1 MKKYLVI
8 LVLLFP
14 VLVAAQTI
22 KGVVMNTKHVSL
34 IGANV
39 YWQDSKVGTTTDSE
53 GKFEISTK
61 GITNKNLIASYVG
74 HTTDTV
80 LIKNQNFV
88 MIHLEE
94 NATSEAINVVAEK
107 PGIIISNSSA
117 IKTEQITQTELGKAA
132 CCDLAG
138 AFETQITVQPQT
150 TNVITNSKELRLLG
164 LSGIYNQVL
173 VDGFP
178 MIMGLSYTY
187 GISSIPGPLVDN
199 IFVSKGA
206 NSVLQG
212 FDGISG
218 QINVITKER
227 FNSDKL
233 LVNIYMNSFMEKQL
247 NANYTFKTGDWS
259 NITSFHTTQ
268 PADKFDRDNDNFLDV
283 PQITRYSLFNKWSL
297 GDEHQVGWNSK
308 ISLRY
313 LNEKRAGGQTNY
325 NADTDKGSSTVY
337 GQSVDINQPEFSAT
351 VGYRLDETHN
361 FSVFASGFYQDQKS
375 FFGTVDYKANQTNMY
390 GNLQYEMHYSDHT
403 LKAGASIRY
412 MNLDENI
419 GFTENSLG
427 RTYAGEYLKK
437 ETIPGVFVEN
447 TMNFL
452 DDKFTWIAGVRADN
466 HNQFGTIFTP
476 RTLVKYNATDNTT
489 LRANIGTGWRTTN
502 LFSEN
507 INLLVSS
514 RDIIFAEAMKPEK
527 ALNYGFSFTQ
537 NFNTEDEDVI
547 GHFMVDFYRTEFQNQ
562 IFPDYDSDPTKA
574 IVKNFEDPSI
584 SNGFQLEFFVKLWDQ
599 IEFKAGYTY
608 LDVYRVVDGV
618 NEQLPFNAK
627 HKFLTTFS
635 YKPLSKGYHFDVN
648 LHWFGEQ
655 RLPITSSNPVEF
667 QRPDFSEAYF
677 VINPQFTY
685 SFDLFDVYVGCEN
698 LLDFRQIRPIIS
710 WQNPFGPYFD
720 TSSVWGPTKGR
731 EIYVG
736 ITFRLPNE

>member
-1 MKKYLVI
+1 MKKYLI
-8 LVLLFP
+8 LIVLLFP

-39 YWQDSKVGTTTDSE
+39 YWEDSKVGTTTDSE
-53 GKFEISTK
+53 GKFEISMK

-74 HTTDTV
+74 HTADTV
-80 LIKNQNFV
+80 LVKDQKFV

-164 LSGIYNQVL
+164 LSGVYNQVL

-212 FDGISG
+212 FEGISG

-227 FNSDKL
+227 YNSDKL

-283 PQITRYSLFNKWSL
+283 PQITRYSLFNKWSM
-297 GDEHQVGWNSK
+297 GDEHQLGWNSK
-308 ISLRY
+308 ITLRY
-313 LNEKRAGGQTNY
+313 LNENRAGGQTNY

-337 GQSVDINQPEFSAT
+337 GQSVDINQPEFSAR
-351 VGYRLDETHN
+351 VGYRLDETHD
-361 FSVFASGFYQDQKS
+361 FQVFASGFYQDQKS
-375 FFGTVDYKANQTNMY
+375 YFGTVDYKANQTNLY
-390 GNLQYEMHYSDHT
+390 GNLQYEMNYSDHT
-403 LKAGASIRY
+403 LKTGASIRY
-412 MNLDENI
+412 MNLNENV

-437 ETIPGVFVEN
+437 ETIPGLFAEN

-452 DDKFTWIAGVRADN
+452 DDKLTWIAGVRVDN

-514 RDIIFAEAMKPEK
+514 RDIVFAEAMKPEK
-527 ALNYGFSFTQ
+527 ALNYGFSLTQ
-537 NFNTEDEDVI
+537 NFNTEDENVI
-547 GHFMVDFYRTEFQNQ
+547 GHFMADFYRTEFQNQ

-574 IVKNFEDPSI
+574 IIKNFEDPSI
-584 SNGFQLEFFVKLWDQ
+584 SNGLQLEFFVKLWDQ
-599 IEFKAGYTY
+599 VEFKAGYNY

-618 NEQLPFNAK
+618 NEQLPFNSK
-627 HKFLTTFS
+627 HKVLASFS
-635 YKPLSKGYHFDVN
+635 YKPLSKEYHFDVN
-648 LHWFGEQ
+648 LHWFGQQ
-655 RLPITSSNPVEF
+655 RLPITSSNPEEF
-667 QRPDFSEAYF
+667 QRPDFSDSYF
-677 VINPQFTY
+677 VVNPQFTY
-685 SFDLFDVYVGCEN
+685 SFEFFDVYLGCEN
-698 LLDFRQIRPIIS
+698 LLDFRQERPIIS

-731 EIYVG
+731 EIYIG
-736 ITFRLPNE
+736 FNYRIPNE

>member
-1 MKKYLVI
+1 MKKYLII

-22 KGVVMNTKHVSL
+22 EGVVMNTKHVSL

-39 YWQDSKVGTTTDSE
+39 YWEDSKIGTTTDSE

-74 HTTDTV
+74 HTPDTV
-80 LIKNQNFV
+80 LVKNQKFV
-88 MIHLEE
+88 MIHLTE

-117 IKTEQITQTELGKAA
+117 IKTEQITQTELTKAA

-164 LSGIYNQVL
+164 LSGVYNQVL

-212 FDGISG
+212 FEGISG

-233 LVNIYMNSFMEKQL
+233 LVNLYMNSFMEKQL

-259 NITSFHTTQ
+259 NVTSFHTTQ
-268 PADKFDRDNDNFLDV
+268 PADKFDKDQDNFLDV

-313 LNEKRAGGQTNY
+313 LNEKRVGGQTTY
-325 NADTDKGSSTVY
+325 NANTDKGSTSVY
-337 GQSVDINQPEFSAT
+337 GQSVDINQPEISARL
-351 VGYRLDETHN
+351 GYRMDETHN

-375 FFGTVDYKANQTNMY
+375 VFGTVDYKANQTNMY
-390 GNLQYEMHYSDHT
+390 GNIQYERNYSDHT
-403 LKAGASIRY
+403 LKTGASIRY
-412 MNLDENI
+412 MNLNENV

-437 ETIPGVFVEN
+437 ETIPGVFAEN
-447 TMNFL
+447 TMNFF
-452 DDKFTWIAGVRADN
+452 DDTFTWIAGVRADN

-476 RTLVKYNATDNTT
+476 RTLLKYNATENTT

-514 RDIIFAEAMKPEK
+514 RDIVFAEAMKPEK

-537 NFNTEDEDVI
+537 NFNTEAEDVI
-547 GHFMVDFYRTEFQNQ
+547 GHFMVDFYRIEFQNQ

-574 IVKNFEDPSI
+574 IIENFEDPSI
-584 SNGFQLEFFVKLWDQ
+584 SNGLQLEFFVKLWDQ
-599 IEFKAGYTY
+599 VEFKAGYTY

-635 YKPLSKGYHFDVN
+635 YKPLSKEYHFDVN
-648 LHWFGEQ
+648 LHWFGQQ
-655 RLPITSSNPVEF
+655 RLPITDSNPVEY
-667 QRPDFSEAYF
+667 QRPDFSESYF

-685 SFDLFDVYVGCEN
+685 SFEFFDVYLGCEN
-698 LLDFRQIRPIIS
+698 LLDYRQERPIIS
-710 WQNPFGPYFD
+710 WENPFGPYFD

-736 ITFRLPNE
+736 ITYRLPNE

>member
-1 MKKYLVI
+1 MKKYLII

-39 YWQDSKVGTTTDSE
+39 YWEGSKIGTTTDSD
-53 GKFEISTK
+53 GKFEISTV

-80 LIKNQNFV
+80 LIKNQKFV

-94 NATSEAINVVAEK
+94 NATSESINVIAEK

-117 IKTEQITQTELGKAA
+117 IKTEQITKTELGKAA

-164 LSGIYNQVL
+164 LSGVYNQVL

-187 GISSIPGPLVDN
+187 GISSIPGPLVEN

-212 FDGISG
+212 YEGISG
-218 QINVITKER
+218 QINVITKEL

-259 NITSFHTTQ
+259 NVTSLHTTQ
-268 PADKFDRDNDNFLDV
+268 PANKYDRDKDNFLDV

-297 GDEHQVGWNSK
+297 GDEHQIGWNSK
-308 ISLRY
+308 ITLRY
-313 LNEKRAGGQTNY
+313 LNEKRAGGQTEY
-325 NADTDKGSSTVY
+325 NADTDKGSSTIY
-337 GQSVDINQPEFSAT
+337 GQSVDINQPEFSARA
-351 VGYRLDETHN
+351 GYRFDETHDVQ
-361 FSVFASGFYQDQKS
+361 VFASGFYQDQKS
-375 FFGTVDYKANQTNMY
+375 YFGTVDYKANQTNMY
-390 GNLQYEMHYSDHT
+390 GNIQYERNYSGHT
-403 LKAGASIRY
+403 LKTGVSFRY
-412 MNLDENI
+412 MNLNENVD
-419 GFTENSLG
+419 FTENSLG
-427 RTYAGEYLKK
+427 RTYAGDYVKK
-437 ETIPGVFVEN
+437 ETIPGIFAEN

-452 DDKFTWIAGVRADN
+452 DGKLTWIAGVRADN
-466 HNQFGTIFTP
+466 HNKFGTIFTP

-514 RDIIFAEAMKPEK
+514 RDIIFAESMRPEK
-527 ALNYGFSFTQ
+527 AMNYGFSLTQ
-537 NFNTEDEDVI
+537 NFNTEDENII
-547 GHFMVDFYRTEFQNQ
+547 GHFMADFYRTEFQNQ

-574 IVKNFEDPSI
+574 IIKNFEDPSI
-584 SNGFQLEFFVKLWDQ
+584 SNGLQLEFFVKLWDQ
-599 IEFKAGYTY
+599 VEFKVGYNY
-608 LDVYRVVDGV
+608 LDVYRIVDGIH
-618 NEQLPFNAK
+618 EQLPFNSK
-627 HKFLTTFS
+627 HRVLATFS
-635 YKPLSKGYHFDVN
+635 YKPLSKDYHFDVN

-655 RLPITSSNPVEF
+655 RLPITKSNPVEF

-685 SFDLFDVYVGCEN
+685 SFDMIDVYVGCEN
-698 LLDFRQIRPIIS
+698 LLDFRQIRPIVG